1 MAFRSGYGQGV
12 FTADLYGIDSVLID
26 GAASASISSTATAV
40 GNKIVSFSAT
50 APITATA
57 SGAGFTA
64 LAGAASAAIATSVD
78 LYWNRVRPFSAHDN
92 IAFGADV
99 KSRYKWN
106 DIAPPTTTWVEAD
119 YREGAA

>member
-12 FTADLYGIDSVLID
+12 FTADLYGIDSVLIE
-26 GAASASISSTATAV
+26 GAAAASISSTAAAV
-40 GNKIVSFSAT
+40 AEKVVSFSAT
-50 APITATA
+50 APITTTA

-64 LAGAASAAIATSVD
+64 LAGAATSTSAVSVD
-78 LYWNRVRPFSAHDN
+78 LYWNRVRPFAAQDN

-106 DIAPPTTTWVEAD
+106 DIVPPMTTWVEAD

>member
-12 FTADLYGIDSVLID
+12 FTADLYGIDSVLIE
-26 GAASASISSTATAV
+26 GAAAASISSTAAAV
-40 GNKIVSFSAT
+40 AEKVVSFSAT
-50 APITATA
+50 APITTTA

-64 LAGAASAAIATSVD
+64 LAGAATSTSAVSVD
-78 LYWNRVRPFSAHDN
+78 LYWNRVRPFAAQDN

-106 DIAPPTTTWVEAD
+106 DIVPPTTTWVEAD

>member
-12 FTADLYGIDSVLID
+12 FTADLYGIDSVLIE
-26 GAASASISSTATAV
+26 GAAAASISSAATAV
-40 GNKIVSFSAT
+40 AEKVVSFSAT
-50 APITATA
+50 APITTTA

-64 LAGAASAAIATSVD
+64 LAGAATSTSAVSVD
-78 LYWNRVRPFSAHDN
+78 LYWNRVRPFAAQDN